1 MTAHIGRDPIGARV
15 TVVLCALASLLEGF
29 DNQSVGVAAPKLALE
44 FALSPEQ
51 KGLVFSAATLGLFI
65 GAALGGRVSDILGR
79 RRMLAASLL
88 LFGLCSFLT
97 AMATG
102 PQSLIVAR
110 LLTGLGL
117 GGAMPTFIALSS
129 ESVPPQRR
137 VSAVTI
143 IMAGMPLGGAVA
155 GLIAVGDQFGWGWRT
170 IFYVGGAAPIL
181 LSWLVLRGLPPEP
194 LGSRPV
200 SSARLESVST
210 VLFGSARALTT
221 VLLWIGFFFTQ
232 LVLLLMLNWLPS
244 LLVGLGFSRTHA
256 SWASVCFNLSGAL
269 GAMVIGH
276 LHAGTQKRFW
286 VALTYLGMG
295 LALAALP
302 AVGGSLWVAT
312 VACALAG
319 LFIIG
324 AQLVLF
330 ALAPLYYARPIRGT
344 GVGAAVAMGRLGSVV
359 GPLYASMLLGGGG
372 TSATVLIGILPFVAV
387 GGAAALALTWR
398 TQRYD

>member
-29 DNQSVGVAAPKLALE
+29 DNQSMGVAAPKLALE

-65 GAALGGRVSDILGR
+65 GAAFGGRVSDILGR

-97 AMATG
+97 AMAMG
-102 PQSLIVAR
+102 PPSLIVAR

-194 LGSRPV
+194 LGNGRNKSRRHRLRTAKPQV
-200 SSARLESVST
+200 ANGRVGEALDVPDALAHLIEDRDPAFEQRLSVHGGPDAPRAAIEESHAERMFQFGNRLRHNRVRDRELFSCFRDAARLRHSHQHMKVSQPDAAANAICP
-210 VLFGSARALTT
+210 LH
-221 VLLWIGFFFTQ
+221 
-232 LVLLLMLNWLPS
+232 LLLRS
-244 LLVGLGFSRTHA
+244 EKATGLSR
-256 SWASVCFNLSGAL
+256 N
-269 GAMVIGH
+269 
-276 LHAGTQKRFW
+276 
-286 VALTYLGMG
+286 
-295 LALAALP
+295 
-302 AVGGSLWVAT
+302 
-312 VACALAG
+312 
-319 LFIIG
+319 
-324 AQLVLF
+324 
-330 ALAPLYYARPIRGT
+330 
-344 GVGAAVAMGRLGSVV
+344 
-359 GPLYASMLLGGGG
+359 
-372 TSATVLIGILPFVAV
+372 
-387 GGAAALALTWR
+387 R
-398 TQRYD
+398 TT